1 MVSKFSALSSGVKR
15 QSHQME
21 RKRKSSTNHTFLS
34 YSEAERNEKNKKY
47 YHGKRLGSVNEETR
61 VLLRV
66 LTREVK
72 VEISK

>member
-1 MVSKFSALSSGVKR
+1 MRFLAALKNSLTRWKEKEKLRPTIPSYLIQKPKEMKR
-15 QSHQME
+15 I
-21 RKRKSSTNHTFLS
+21 
-34 YSEAERNEKNKKY
+34 RNKY
-47 YHGKRLGSVNEETR
+47 YHGKRLGSVNEEKR